1 MRREACPERSRRV
14 PAAVPLIAYAAG
26 LACGHSYAE
35 AIGFALIALLLLG
48 VRRPSTS
55 LRAGV
60 SAAFAVAALA
70 GGVFAAVHQRAVRE
84 TNLAA
89 LDALPRDRF
98 VRIEAPIDADWRQRG
113 DSYALRCQRSTVNS
127 QPITIY
133 ARFEHVL

>member
-1 MRREACPERSRRV
+1 MRRWSNGFGTCRAPTSSFSIRRAPGRGGRV

-48 VRRPSTS
+48 VRRPSTL

-89 LDALPRDRF
+89 LDAL
-98 VRIEAPIDADWRQRG
+98 
-113 DSYALRCQRSTVNS
+113 
-127 QPITIY
+127 
-133 ARFEHVL
+133 